1 MSGPKKSHYEIR
13 QEIYQ
18 QRQAQKMAKRQVQV
32 SEILHALTQIDQ
44 RLLQLSREY
53 KEFADNIVTVVKN
66 WQRDINTDGDLR
78 DSWRSIKG
86 MDKYL
91 DNQQIKLQERKNK
104 FDAHAKIQEQ
114 QIFAEEKITQ
124 EKAIHHAK
132 ITSKIELLEAI
143 EHDYSEIFNEGIAQR
158 ITLFKQAIASNPDNT
173 NTLKQIE
180 DFKAVI
186 VKQFDEYQN
195 KKEDTAYIAETFANA
210 LGANIQ
216 NGSDGNY
223 SISGSI
229 DGVPISVNLNNKNNS
244 IEFNTPTDGSCKK
257 GLDAIQKKLASANI
271 NLGEIKV
278 LRTGQTLNAA
288 QYNEQIK
295 VKA

>member
-1 MSGPKKSHYEIR
+1 MSGPKKSSYEIR

-18 QRQAQKMAKRQVQV
+18 QRQAIKMVKRQVQI
-32 SEILHALTQIDQ
+32 SEILNALTQIDQ
-44 RLLQLSREY
+44 RLLQFSKEY
-53 KEFADNIVTVVKN
+53 KEFADNIVIVVKN
-66 WQRDINTDGDLR
+66 WQRDIDTNGDLR

-91 DNQQIKLQERKNK
+91 DNQQIKLQERRNK

-114 QIFAEEKITQ
+114 QMVEETKIAQ
-124 EKAIHHAK
+124 EKAIHQEK
-132 ITSKIELLEAI
+132 IASKIGLLEAI
-143 EHDYSEIFNEGIAQR
+143 EYDYSEIFNEGIAQR

-195 KKEDTAYIAETFANA
+195 KKEDTAYVAEIFANA
-210 LGANIQ
+210 LGTNVQSSA
-216 NGSDGNY
+216 SGNFF
-223 SISGSI
+223 ISGSI
-229 DGVPISVNLNNKNNS
+229 DGVPISVNLNNKNNN
-244 IEFNTPTDGSCKK
+244 IEFDTPTDGSCQK
-257 GLDAIQKKLASANI
+257 GLNAIQKKLASANI
-271 NLGEIKV
+271 NLGEIRV